1 MTTLERICRERR
13 ERGEAALVPFF
24 TAGFPDE
31 KTSLE
36 LLAACA
42 RRGCQV
48 VEVGVP
54 FSDPVADGPVIQQA
68 SQMAL
73 DAGMTLRRALDLV
86 RELSQEPVQPVM
98 MTYLNPVLR
107 LGLTEFAKRAAAAG
121 CAGVIVPDL
130 SSEEAAPFREALQG
144 EGVALVDLVAPTTN
158 DQRLAR
164 IAGPAAGFLYLV
176 AVAGVTGTRSAD
188 AGELATFTDRVR
200 RHTDLPL
207 YVGFGIDGAAK
218 AREAAT
224 MADGVIVGSALI
236 RRLLDSPDLANGCAA
251 ALALVDE
258 LLAALNDT
266 SRRMSS

>member
-13 ERGEAALVPFF
+13 RRGETALVPFL

-42 RRGCQV
+42 RRGCPV

-68 SQMAL
+68 SQAAL

-86 RELSQEPVQPVM
+86 RELSQEPTQPVM

-107 LGLTEFAKRAAAAG
+107 LGLTAFAGQAAAAG

-130 SSEEAAPFREALQG
+130 GSEETAPLREALHG
-144 EGVALVDLVAPTTN
+144 EGVALVDLVAPTTDN
-158 DQRLAR
+158 ERLAR

-176 AVAGVTGTRSAD
+176 AVAGVTGTRSAE
-188 AGELATFTDRVR
+188 AGELAAFTDRVR

-207 YVGFGIDGAAK
+207 YVGFGIDGATK
-218 AREAAT
+218 AREAAAT
-224 MADGVIVGSALI
+224 ADGVIVGSALI
-236 RRLLDSPDLANGCAA
+236 RRLIDSPAA
-251 ALALVDE
+251 ALSLVDE
-258 LLAALNDT
+258 LLVVLDDP
-266 SRRMSS
+266 SRRMS